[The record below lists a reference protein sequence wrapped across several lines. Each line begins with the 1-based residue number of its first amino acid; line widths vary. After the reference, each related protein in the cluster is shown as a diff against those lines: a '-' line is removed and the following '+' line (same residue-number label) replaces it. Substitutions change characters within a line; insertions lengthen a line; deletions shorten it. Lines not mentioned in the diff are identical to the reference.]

1 VALLIKTDIDRGTA
15 WADALAENY
24 PELKVH
30 TWPYKGDPAAIDY
43 ALVWQPPRGELKRYP
58 NLKAIFSVGA
68 GIDHLASDPDL
79 PQGIPVVRMVEPG
92 LTAGMSEYVVLA
104 VLNHHRFML
113 DYAAQRREK
122 LWAEIP
128 QIPAEGR
135 QVGVLGLGVL
145 GRDALDKLK
154 PFGFRLAGWSR
165 TPKSITGVTCF
176 HGSGGLDE
184 FLAGTDIL
192 ICLLPLTDE
201 TRNLLNADVFARLPA
216 GAAVINVGRGGQL
229 VEDDLLEALDSGQV
243 SGATLD
249 VFQKEPL
256 PEDHPFWDHPRVF
269 ITPHIASMTIPA
281 SAVRAVVANI
291 QRLEAGEALQHVVDL
306 KRGY

>member
-1 VALLIKTDIDRGTA
+1 MTLLIKTDIDRGNA
-15 WADALAENY
+15 WAEALAANF
-24 PELKVH
+24 PELKTVN
-30 TWPYKGDPAAIDY
+30 WPFDGDPAEIDY
-43 ALVWQPPRGELKRYP
+43 ALVWQPPKGELKRYP

-79 PQGIPVVRMVEPG
+79 PRGIPVVRMVEPG

-113 DYAAQRREK
+113 DYAAQRRAK
-122 LWAEIP
+122 LWEEIP
-128 QIPAEGR
+128 QVPAEAR

-145 GRDALDKLK
+145 GRDALEKLK

-176 HGSGGLDE
+176 HGSGGLEE
-184 FLAGTDIL
+184 FLAETDIL
-192 ICLLPLTDE
+192 VCLLPLTAE
-201 TRNLLNADVFARLPA
+201 TTGILNAGTFAKLPA

-229 VEDDLLEALDSGQV
+229 VERDLLAALDSGQIG
-243 SGATLD
+243 GATLD

-256 PEDHPFWDHPRVF
+256 PEDHPFWEHPRVF
-269 ITPHIASMTIPA
+269 MTPHVASMTVPQT
-281 SAVRAVVANI
+281 AVRAIVANI
-291 QRLEAGEALQHVVDL
+291 QRLEAGESLQHVVDL